1 MPFVLLAVAN
11 LALFAVAITAIVT
24 GGIWLFIA
32 AWALAVVE
40 ALSVV
45 GWARL
50 AALRTRKDLPQ

>member
-11 LALFAVAITAIVT
+11 FALFVLAVVAILT
-24 GGIWLFIA
+24 GGVLLVAA
-32 AWALAVVE
+32 AWALLIVE

-50 AALRTRKDLPQ
+50 AAHRTRKDLPR